1 MRKEYK
7 IIISS
12 SSQNFFLRKIYG
24 FWIKNKKFMTPS
36 LSALLSSLVFG
47 TVLVIVP
54 ITIALVIVSK
64 IDPIGREDV

>member
-1 MRKEYK
+1 
-7 IIISS
+7 
-12 SSQNFFLRKIYG
+12 
-24 FWIKNKKFMTPS
+24 MTPS

-64 IDPIGREDV
+64 IDPIGREEV